1 MLFKSLSL
9 FSLLILQRIAVRS
22 HSSVARHQYKI
33 RSISSVLG
41 STLQLD
47 VDQGELYERVRWYK
61 GTTDLKSL
69 VSTSTSPP
77 SDDASARSPLLRYRL
92 VNRTDLRIEQT
103 SVGDEGFYTLK
114 AHTSSDHYKEYLYH
128 VRCLW
133 QKSIRSNTQSEYPL
147 GRSIRT

>member
-9 FSLLILQRIAVRS
+9 FSLLIFQWIAVHS
-22 HSSVARHQYKI
+22 QSSVDSRQHQA

-41 STLQLD
+41 SPLQLD
-47 VDQGELYERVRWYK
+47 VDRSELYERVRWYK

-69 VSTSTSPP
+69 ISTPTSPVT
-77 SDDASARSPLLRYRL
+77 DDELTRSLLLRYRL
-92 VNRTDLRIEQT
+92 VNRTDLRVEQT

-128 VRCLW
+128 VRRFL
-133 QKSIRSNTQSEYPL
+133 QKS
-147 GRSIRT
+147 